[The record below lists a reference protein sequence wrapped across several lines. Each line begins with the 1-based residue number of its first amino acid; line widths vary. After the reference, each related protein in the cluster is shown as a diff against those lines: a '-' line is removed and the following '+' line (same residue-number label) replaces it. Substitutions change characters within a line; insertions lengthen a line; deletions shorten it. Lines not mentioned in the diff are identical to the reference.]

1 MVQDIRPST
10 SYNPLFMQWLG
21 VRMPCC
27 MFLCID
33 SSSILSGFPL
43 VAFCH
48 HQRLK
53 MGFWPRLL
61 LCGVFAVCLSGVAH
75 AEDDEAVEAKEE
87 ATPAVET
94 DKIID
99 GFSAADREKMTD
111 GSEKHE
117 FQAEVSRL
125 MDIIINS
132 LYTDKQVFLRE
143 LISNA
148 ADALEKARF
157 HSVQDESFLGDTKD
171 LEVKLEHDADAKTI
185 SIIDT
190 GVGMTKADLINNLG
204 TVAKSGTTNFLEAM
218 AEGADANLI
227 GQFGVGF
234 YSAFLVADKVSVTS
248 KCNDDPVQHVWESS
262 ADASFVVV
270 DDPRGNTL
278 GRGSRVTLHLKEDA
292 HDYLSED
299 KLKEM
304 AKKYSQFIQFP
315 IYVKVKKEVD
325 ADTEEDDDD
334 KDDDEEEKKD
344 DVETKDD
351 DEKEEEE
358 EEKKPK
364 KKTVF
369 EWEQVNTQKAIWL
382 RAKEDVTEEEYNE
395 FYKGIS
401 KDYLDPL
408 AYTHFNAEGEIEF
421 KSILYLPKKAPFDMM
436 DNYWG
441 KKSEVKLYVRRV
453 LVAEKFEDLLPRYL
467 NFVRGIV
474 DSDDLPLNVSREQLQ
489 QNKIMKVISKK
500 LVRKVLEL
508 MKKLAKEED
517 AGDDED
523 EEKDDEEKEE
533 KEEKKEDSEEKK
545 DKKDEE
551 STWAKFYKEFNKNL
565 KMGCYEDDSNRSK
578 ISKLLRFSTT
588 KSEDKD
594 ISLDKYL
601 DRMQESQESIYY
613 MSGDNMEVMKKA
625 PALQVFKKKDIE
637 VLMLSDHLDEP
648 CIQKLADYEGKKFV
662 SIQKADVKLDE
673 TEEEK
678 KKFSKLKDMYKP
690 LTDWW
695 KEKLTD
701 YTEKGAMKDAGV
713 KIEKVELSKR
723 LTESPV
729 VVVTSQFGY
738 SAQQEKI
745 MKAQAFQNKD
755 QMGMMAG
762 RKTLE
767 VNANHPVIVDL
778 LSKVKGD
785 KEDAT
790 ALDTAQVLFQTAL
803 IESGYEIADPSAL
816 VNRVYRLMS
825 KELGVDP
832 DAPIKEIEVPEE
844 EEEADEDDK
853 DDSDSEKEDEES
865 KPEEGEKAEL

>member
-1 MVQDIRPST
+1 M
-10 SYNPLFMQWLG
+10 G
-21 VRMPCC
+21 CC
-27 MFLCID
+27 
-33 SSSILSGFPL
+33 S
-43 VAFCH
+43 
-48 HQRLK
+48 
-53 MGFWPRLL
+53 LL
-61 LCGVFAVCLSGVAH
+61 L
-75 AEDDEAVEAKEE
+75 
-87 ATPAVET
+87 
-94 DKIID
+94 
-99 GFSAADREKMTD
+99 
-111 GSEKHE
+111 
-117 FQAEVSRL
+117 
-125 MDIIINS
+125 
-132 LYTDKQVFLRE
+132 
-143 LISNA
+143 
-148 ADALEKARF
+148 ALARF
-157 HSVQDESFLGDTKD
+157 HSVQDDTFLGDTKD
-171 LEVKLEHDADAKTI
+171 LEIKMEHDADAKTI
-185 SIIDT
+185 SIVDS
-190 GVGMTKADLINNLG
+190 GVGMSKADLINNLG

-262 ADASFVVV
+262 ADASFTVV

-299 KLKEM
+299 KLKES

-334 KDDDEEEKKD
+334 DDKDEDEEKD

-351 DEKEEEE
+351 DKKEEE

-364 KKTVF
+364 KKTVY

-395 FYKGIS
+395 FYKSIS

-421 KSILYLPKKAPFDMM
+421 KSILFLPKKAPFDMM
-436 DNYWG
+436 DNYWT

-453 LVAEKFEDLLPRYL
+453 LVAEKFEELLPRYL
-467 NFVRGIV
+467 NFVRGVV

-508 MKKLAKEED
+508 MKKLAKED
-517 AGDDED
+517 DSGDDED
-523 EEKDDEEKEE
+523 EEKDDEEEKEE
-533 KEEKKEDSEEKK
+533 KEDKKDDEEKK

-578 ISKLLRFSTT
+578 ISKLLRFIST
-588 KSEDKD
+588 KSEDKE

-601 DRMQESQESIYY
+601 DQMQESQESIYY
-613 MSGDNMEVMKKA
+613 MSGDNLEVMKKA
-625 PALQVFKKKDIE
+625 PSLQVFRKKDIE
-637 VLMLSDHLDEP
+637 VLMLADHLDEP

-678 KKFSKLKDMYKP
+678 KRFSKLKDMYKP

-701 YTEKGAMKDAGV
+701 LTEKGAMKDAGV
-713 KIEKVELSKR
+713 KIEAVSLSKR
-723 LTESPV
+723 LTDAPV

-738 SAQQEKI
+738 SAQQEKV

-755 QMGMMAG
+755 QVGQMSG

-767 VNANHPVIVDL
+767 LNPNHPVVVDL
-778 LSKVKGD
+778 LGKVKAD
-785 KEDAT
+785 KEDTA
-790 ALDTAQVLFQTAL
+790 ALDTAQMLFQTAL

-832 DAPIKEIEVPEE
+832 DAPLKEVEVPEE
-844 EEEADEDDK
+844 EEEEAK
-853 DDSDSEKEDEES
+853 DDSDEEDEKGDDEGE
-865 KPEEGEKAEL
+865 EEGKADERKKDEL

>member
-1 MVQDIRPST
+1 
-10 SYNPLFMQWLG
+10 
-21 VRMPCC
+21 
-27 MFLCID
+27 
-33 SSSILSGFPL
+33 
-43 VAFCH
+43 
-48 HQRLK
+48 
-53 MGFWPRLL
+53 MGEEKSD
-61 LCGVFAVCLSGVAH
+61 AA
-75 AEDDEAVEAKEE
+75 AEEKKDEASSDAK
-87 ATPAVET
+87 AV
-94 DKIID
+94 D
-99 GFSAADREKMTD
+99 GFSESDRAKMAE

-157 HSVQDESFLGDTKD
+157 HSVQDESFLGDVKD
-171 LEVKLEHDADAKTI
+171 MEVKIEHDPDAKTI
-185 SIIDT
+185 TIIDT
-190 GVGMTKADLINNLG
+190 GVGMSKADLINNLG

-218 AEGADANLI
+218 AEGSDANLI

-262 ADASFVVV
+262 ADASFTVV

-278 GRGSRVTLHLKEDA
+278 GRGTRVTLHLKEDA

-299 KLKEM
+299 KLRDTS
-304 AKKYSQFIQFP
+304 KKYSQFIQFP

-325 ADTEEDDDD
+325 IESEEDDDDD
-334 KDDDEEEKKD
+334 KDDEDEEKKD
-344 DVETKDD
+344 DVETKDEE
-351 DEKEEEE
+351 EKEEEE
-358 EEKKPK
+358 KKKKPK
-364 KKTVF
+364 KKTVY

-421 KSILYLPKKAPFDMM
+421 KSILFLPKKAPFDMM
-436 DNYWG
+436 DNYWT
-441 KKSEVKLYVRRV
+441 KKSEVKLFVRRV
-453 LVAEKFEDLLPRYL
+453 LVADKFEDLLPRYL
-467 NFVRGIV
+467 GFVRGVV

-500 LVRKVLEL
+500 LVRKVLEW
-508 MKKLAKEED
+508 MKKLAKEGDSGE
-517 AGDDED
+517 DDED
-523 EEKDDEEKEE
+523 EEKEDGEEKEDKEE
-533 KEEKKEDSEEKK
+533 KEEKT

-551 STWAKFYKEFNKNL
+551 GTWTKFWKEFNKNL

-578 ISKLLRFSTT
+578 LSKLLRFTTT
-588 KSEDKD
+588 KAEDKE

-613 MSGDNMEVMKKA
+613 MSGDSIETMKKS
-625 PALQVFKKKDIE
+625 PALQIFKKKDLE

-648 CIQKLADYEGKKFV
+648 CLQKLADYEGKKFV

-678 KKFSKLKDMYKP
+678 KKFTKLKDMYKP

-695 KEKLTD
+695 KEKLTEL
-701 YTEKGAMKDAGV
+701 TEKGAMKDAGV
-713 KIEKVELSKR
+713 KIEKVDVSKR

-738 SAQQEKI
+738 SAQQERV
-745 MKAQAFQNKD
+745 MKAQAFQNKE
-755 QMGMMAG
+755 QINMMSG

-767 VNANHPVIVDL
+767 INPNHPVVVDL
-778 LSKVKGD
+778 LNKIKTD
-785 KEDAT
+785 KEDKA

-803 IESGYEIADPSAL
+803 IESGYEITDPSAL

-832 DAPIKEIEVPEE
+832 DAPVKEVEVPEGEEE
-844 EEEADEDDK
+844 EEEAEEE
-853 DDSDSEKEDEES
+853 EKEEDES
-865 KPEEGEKAEL
+865 KDEAEEEAEKKEL

>member
-1 MVQDIRPST
+1 VLHFVFQQHI
-10 SYNPLFMQWLG
+10 
-21 VRMPCC
+21 
-27 MFLCID
+27 I
-33 SSSILSGFPL
+33 
-43 VAFCH
+43 
-48 HQRLK
+48 
-53 MGFWPRLL
+53 MGSWRRLL
-61 LCGVFAVCLSGVAH
+61 LCSILALSLAGVVCADDD
-75 AEDDEAVEAKEE
+75 AEETTKEE
-87 ATPAVET
+87 SATEEKAV
-94 DKIID
+94 D
-99 GFSAADREKMTD
+99 GFSATDREKMTET
-111 GSEKHE
+111 SEKHE
-117 FQAEVSRL
+117 FQAEVNRL

-132 LYTDKQVFLRE
+132 LYTDKQVFIRE

-171 LEVKLEHDADAKTI
+171 LEVKVEHDADAKTI

-190 GVGMTKADLINNLG
+190 GIGMTKADLINNLG

-218 AEGADANLI
+218 AEGSDANLI

-262 ADASFVVV
+262 ADASFTVV

-299 KLKEM
+299 KLKES

-325 ADTEEDDDD
+325 ADSDEDDDDD
-334 KDDDEEEKKD
+334 KDDDDEEKKD

-351 DEKEEEE
+351 DEKEEDEE
-358 EEKKPK
+358 EEKKAPK
-364 KKTVF
+364 KKTVY

-395 FYKGIS
+395 FYKSIT

-408 AYTHFNAEGEIEF
+408 PYTHFNAEGEIEF
-421 KSILYLPKKAPFDMM
+421 KSILFLPKKAPFDMM
-436 DNYWG
+436 DNYWT

-453 LVAEKFEDLLPRYL
+453 LVAEKFEELLPRYL
-467 NFVRGIV
+467 GFVRGVV

-517 AGDDED
+517 SGDDED
-523 EEKDDEEKEE
+523 EEKDDEEEKEDSA
-533 KEEKKEDSEEKK
+533 EEKKDEEKK
-545 DKKDEE
+545 DKSDEE
-551 STWAKFYKEFNKNL
+551 STWSKFYKEFNKNL

-578 ISKLLRFSTT
+578 LSKLLRFVTT
-588 KSEDKD
+588 KSDGKD

-625 PALQVFKKKDIE
+625 PSLQVFKKKDLE

-695 KEKLTD
+695 KDKLTD
-701 YTEKGAMKDAGV
+701 YTEKGAMKEAGV

-723 LTESPV
+723 LTDSPV

-755 QMGMMAG
+755 QIGMMSG

-778 LSKVKGD
+778 LSKVKAD
-785 KEDAT
+785 KEDAA

-803 IESGYEIADPSAL
+803 IESGYEIADPSSL
-816 VNRVYRLMS
+816 VSRVYRLMS

-832 DAPIKEIEVPEE
+832 DAPIKEVEVPEE
-844 EEEADEDDK
+844 EEEAEEDK
-853 DDSDSEKEDEES
+853 DDSDDEKGDDDDKDEEDE
-865 KPEEGEKAEL
+865 KKEEL